1 MSSLPPALD
10 FAKAEEAICDK
21 WAEEGTF
28 KTQDKLGK
36 ERGDEVRP
44 LFCIVVLEMWN
55 IMDDARDGSMQEPAQ
70 RPESTGPCS
79 SIYA

>member
-44 LFCIVVLEMWN
+44 FWIVV
-55 IMDDARDGSMQEPAQ
+55 
-70 RPESTGPCS
+70 
-79 SIYA
+79 